1 MCPVRER
8 LAGIGRKTSSRDPGK
23 AMDKFDI
30 TDLLVALCI
39 GATLNSG
46 ATVVSV
52 LLAVWLIGR
61 RHPVR

>member
-1 MCPVRER
+1 
-8 LAGIGRKTSSRDPGK
+8 
-23 AMDKFDI
+23 MDKFDI

-52 LLAVWLIGR
+52 LLAVWLDWSAAPSPLADER
-61 RHPVR
+61 S